1 MSATADGVRRRDAAA
16 TRQSLLDAARELFGT
31 RGFEATT
38 LREIGDRAGADP
50 ALIARYFGS
59 KADLFSQAMAAETL
73 DRPPT
78 ETFVDF
84 DATVAYLIDYVDRR
98 RGPGPMMQALMRLD
112 AGAEAQGEAAAHMRR
127 RFVEPLV
134 GALRER
140 GVDQPELRAEAAFA
154 ALLGIIGLRAT
165 GLFDA
170 LRASDT
176 AHLTAFVQNAL
187 RGVLGPSEGVDS
199 SGG

>member
-1 MSATADGVRRRDAAA
+1 MSTTVDGVRRRDAAA
-16 TRQSLLDAARELFGT
+16 TRQSLLDAARELFGA

-59 KADLFSQAMAAETL
+59 KADLFSQAMAAETR

-84 DATVAYLIDYVDRR
+84 DATVAYLIDYVDR

-127 RFVEPLV
+127 RFVEPLA

-140 GVDQPELRAEAAFA
+140 GVDRPELRAEAAFA

-176 AHLTAFVQNAL
+176 GALTAFVREAL
-187 RGVLGPSEGVDS
+187 RGCLGPMPGVDR
-199 SGG
+199 SGE

>member
-112 AGAEAQGEAAAHMRR
+112 AGAEAQEEAAAHMRR

-176 AHLTAFVQNAL
+176 ADLTAFVQNAL